1 MASSLNKVFLIGNLG
16 KDPEVRTSETW
27 KNARFSIATNEDY
40 KNKNG
45 DKVSHTE
52 WHNIIMWRGLAEVAE
67 KYLKKG
73 DKVYIEGRIRNRTYE
88 QDGVEKRFTEIEA
101 DSLIM
106 LDKPDAQSQ
115 SQSQP
120 QQSAPQS
127 IPDDKVNFEPPTSA
141 DDDLP
146 F

>member
-1 MASSLNKVFLIGNLG
+1 MANSLNKVSLIGNLG
-16 KDPEVRTSETW
+16 RDPEVRTSESW
-27 KNARFSIATNEDY
+27 KNARFSIATNEDF

-45 DKVSHTE
+45 DKVTHTE

-67 KYLKKG
+67 KYLRKG
-73 DKVYIEGRIRNRTYE
+73 DKVYIEGRLRTRTYE

-101 DSLIM
+101 DTLIM
-106 LDKPDAQSQ
+106 LDKPD
-115 SQSQP
+115 SQP
-120 QQSAPQS
+120 QPQAPPQDIS
-127 IPDDKVNFEPPTSA
+127 DIKVNLEPPTSA